1 METKLSDLTLE
12 EKISLCNGAD
22 FWHSRAMESHGIPA
36 ITMSDGP
43 HGVRCQKAGADMLG
57 VNESEPATCFPT
69 AVTSGASW
77 DTELLAEE
85 GRAIGEEA
93 LSYGVDVVLGPG
105 VNMKRSPLCG
115 RDFEYFSEDP
125 FVAGQL
131 GAAWV
136 KGAQST
142 GVGTSVKH
150 FAANNQEYKRF
161 NGNSQVDERTLR
173 ELYLPAFETVVRQAK
188 PETVMCSYPRINGV
202 HASDSHWLLTQV
214 LREEWGF
221 DGLVVTD
228 WGALCDRVSAMHA
241 GCDLSMPG
249 GSNYMEN
256 RVADAVRTGT
266 LKESAVD
273 ACAARV
279 LRLAQKG
286 ERRPKNRPF
295 DRRAHHELARRG
307 AESGAVLL
315 KNEGNLLPVQTTELV
330 LIGEMART
338 MRYQG
343 AGSSHINPTRLTS
356 LCDALPEV
364 PFTPGCD
371 EKGAV
376 TEESLAEAAAAAK
389 AAKIPVVCVGLPE
402 LYESEGFDRENLQ
415 MPEGHCRLIET
426 VAAANPNTVVVL
438 FCGGVVETPW
448 LDKVR
453 AVLYMGLPGQ
463 AGGAA
468 AANLLTG
475 RANPGGK
482 LTETWP
488 VSLRDVPSRET
499 FGRKTTH
506 YKESIYMGYRYYDK
520 AGIPVRF
527 PFGYGL
533 SYTTF
538 AYANLQ
544 VSGRTVTA
552 DITNT
557 GRVPGSEVVQLYI
570 AAPQTGLHRPLKEL
584 KGFARV
590 ALAPGETRQVTFR
603 LEDRSFAVWADG
615 WKIPGGTYQVLLG
628 ASSAEIRLA
637 AELEVD
643 GVDVPAPDWQAGS
656 WYETC
661 KGLPGDADF
670 EKAYGGPLQSDPPLQ
685 RGRYTME
692 HTTMEL
698 KDRSL
703 VMKMMYQG
711 MRATIAKGCGGK
723 ADDQDPNFRM
733 MLMSAADAP
742 LRAAVLSSGGT
753 MPGSLMEGLLALA
766 NGHPVQGIRTI
777 LRK

>member
-1 METKLSDLTLE
+1 MLDLTSVWGGVFLMVFPIVS
-12 EKISLCNGAD
+12 KIID
-22 FWHSRAMESHGIPA
+22 A
-36 ITMSDGP
+36 ITNVAMGYMIDRTRTRQGKARPWLLLSAPLLAISGILLFVVPTGSETLKVVWVMLSYNLFYSFAYTIYNMSHNLMVPLSTRDITQRGGLSVFNQISTIMMSGILVALVFP
-43 HGVRCQKAGADMLG
+43 MVVMPQLG
-57 VNESEPATCFPT
+57 VDKGRWI
-69 AVTSGASW
+69 AVMSVLS
-77 DTELLAEE
+77 LLALPLTLLEYYFTKERVTAETEDQQEE
-85 GRAIGEEA
+85 Q
-93 LSYGVDVVLGPG
+93 V
-105 VNMKRSPLCG
+105 
-115 RDFEYFSEDP
+115 P
-125 FVAGQL
+125 F
-131 GAAWV
+131 
-136 KGAQST
+136 
-142 GVGTSVKH
+142 
-150 FAANNQEYKRF
+150 
-161 NGNSQVDERTLR
+161 
-173 ELYLPAFETVVRQAK
+173 
-188 PETVMCSYPRINGV
+188 
-202 HASDSHWLLTQV
+202 LTQLKIV
-214 LREEWGF
+214 L
-221 DGLVVTD
+221 TD
-228 WGALCDRVSAMHA
+228 KYTLIIFAYFLIFTM
-241 GCDLSMPG
+241 
-249 GSNYMEN
+249 GS
-256 RVADAVRTGT
+256 
-266 LKESAVD
+266 S
-273 ACAARV
+273 
-279 LRLAQKG
+279 
-286 ERRPKNRPF
+286 
-295 DRRAHHELARRG
+295 
-307 AESGAVLL
+307 L
-315 KNEGNLLPVQTTELV
+315 KNLSLV
-330 LIGEMART
+330 
-338 MRYQG
+338 
-343 AGSSHINPTRLTS
+343 
-356 LCDALPEV
+356 
-364 PFTPGCD
+364 
-371 EKGAV
+371 
-376 TEESLAEAAAAAK
+376 
-389 AAKIPVVCVGLPE
+389 E

-488 VSLRDVPSRET
+488 VSLQDVPSRET

-520 AGIPVRF
+520 AGVPVRF

-590 ALAPGETRQVTFR
+590 ELAPGETRQVTFR
-603 LEDRSFAVWADG
+603 LEDRSFAVWTDG

-637 AELEVD
+637 AELEID

-703 VMKMMYQG
+703 LMKMMYQG
-711 MRATIAKGCGGK
+711 MSATIAQGCGGK

-766 NGHPVQGIRTI
+766 NGHPVQGICTM